1 MRRACRA
8 WTERLQRVR
17 RRVGNSLS
25 ERGDSLRGRSV
36 RTVIGTGTFE
46 SRTRFTAASWNKK
59 RAFLRGMKRKEK
71 TRDTRN
77 TSHFRSS
84 PREQRFLGRRR
95 QWQSASFL
103 LRSLHLL
110 ETRLLSRCSR
120 NTSFPS
126 RSFSRGKT
134 TRRVES
140 GRRSLHRP
148 RDTSAKSQQRRAPV
162 ASTIRKRRR
171 RRISRRIESFRHDLR
186 RVTKARPRC
195 LLIANGG
202 NKRASAVRVCLL

>member
-8 WTERLQRVR
+8 WIERLQRVR

-25 ERGDSLRGRSV
+25 ERDDSLRGRSL
-36 RTVIGTGTFE
+36 RTVIDTGAFE
-46 SRTRFTAASWNKK
+46 SRTRVTWNKK

-103 LRSLHLL
+103 FRSLHLL

-126 RSFSRGKT
+126 RSFSRGKS

-148 RDTSAKSQQRRAPV
+148 RDTSAKSQQRRAAV

-186 RVTKARPRC
+186 RATKARPRC